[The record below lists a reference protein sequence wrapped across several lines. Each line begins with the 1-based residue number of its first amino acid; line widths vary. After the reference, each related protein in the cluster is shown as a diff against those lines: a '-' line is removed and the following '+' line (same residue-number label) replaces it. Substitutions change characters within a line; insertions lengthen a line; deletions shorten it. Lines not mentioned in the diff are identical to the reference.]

1 MSNILICA
9 NRLSK
14 KSVQQLWCYFATTG
28 KSEPVPCT
36 LTANQ
41 AFQC

>member
-9 NRLSK
+9 NKSK
-14 KSVQQLWCYFATTG
+14 KSVLQLWCYFATAG

-36 LTANQ
+36 LAANQ